1 MNKNQLIDAL
11 ITKHHQKREMCLIS
25 KADMTA
31 VVEGLSDIVHEQL
44 ARGEE
49 ITLPGVGKFT
59 VTERAAR
66 TGRNP
71 QTGEALEIP
80 ASRQPKFKAAKVL
93 KEAVANGCCAY

>member
-1 MNKNQLIDAL
+1 MNNNQLIDAL
-11 ITKHHQKREMCLIS
+11 IAKHHQKREMCLIS

-44 ARGEE
+44 ARGDK
-49 ITLPGVGKFT
+49 ITLPGIGKFT
-59 VTERAAR
+59 VAERAAR

-93 KEAVANGCCAY
+93 KEAVANG